1 MEEKT
6 AIKEVAQDVNIWVD
20 KTILIAEDIELNYLY
35 LRSLFKSTG
44 AAIIRAQNGKEA
56 VQWCIDDPKIDLVLM
71 DLMMP
76 LMNGYEATRQI
87 KILRKDLPVIAQTAY
102 VMSDDRLHAVVAGC
116 DDFIAKP
123 INKEELFKKM
133 NHLLK
138 LKQEIASRQ

>member
-6 AIKEVAQDVNIWVD
+6 VIKEVAQDVNIWLD

-44 AAIIRAQNGKEA
+44 ASLIRAQNGKEA
-56 VQWCIDDPKIDLVLM
+56 VQQCIDDPKIDLVLM

-76 LMNGYEATRQI
+76 VMNGYEATRQI

-102 VMSDDRLHAVVAGC
+102 VMSDDRLHAVASGC

-123 INKEELFKKM
+123 INKEELFKKI
-133 NHLLK
+133 NHLLQQ
-138 LKQEIASRQ
+138 KQEILSSQ